1 MTHKIISPEKTERR
15 NVCDNEFKILKPGE
29 QEKLH
34 TVNYVV
40 PQLKKM
46 CKYYNIGFI
55 VGTKKNELI
64 QRLFSFLHQS
74 YYAKRIQSKFRS
86 LLLRKYILAKGP
98 AFIKRTTCVNETD
111 FFTMESVSDIANEQF
126 ISFTDSDSMIYGFD
140 IRSLYQMMLKSS
152 YPLKNPYNRNEFPK
166 VLITN
171 MNFLLKFSHIIS
183 KKIVVHVEEQL
194 IDKTKQLEMN
204 CITLFQE
211 INNLGNYS
219 NHLWLWS
226 LNKHG
231 LINFIKSLGDIWA
244 YRANLSHEM
253 KRTIC
258 PPRGEPFSHI
268 SLHAMNSM
276 DLNKLRK
283 NGLLMIHN
291 MVLTATDEANR
302 SLGANYVLCALTL
315 VNNDAAL
322 SMPWLY
328 QSVSQ
333 Y

>member
-1 MTHKIISPEKTERR
+1 MSFKKIPLEKTKRR
-15 NVCDNEFKILKPGE
+15 SSCDKEFKILEPGE
-29 QEKLH
+29 QEKLKNIKYN
-34 TVNYVV
+34 VS
-40 PQLKKM
+40 QLKIM
-46 CKYYNIGFI
+46 CKYYEINIGCAN
-55 VGTKKNELI
+55 KQELI
-64 QRLFSFLHQS
+64 NRLFSFLLRS

-86 LLLRKYILAKGP
+86 FLLEKYILAKGP
-98 AFIKRTTCVNETD
+98 AFIKRTLCVNESD
-111 FFTMESVSDIANEQF
+111 FFTMDNVSDIESEQF
-126 ISFTDSDSMIYGFD
+126 ISFVDSDSMIYGFD
-140 IRSLYQMMLKSS
+140 IMSLYQMMLKSS
-152 YPLKNPYNRNEFPK
+152 HPIKNPYNRNELPK
-166 VLITN
+166 SLITN

-183 KKIVVHVEEQL
+183 KKIQIQVEEQV

-231 LINFIKSLGDIWA
+231 LIKFIKSLGDIWA
-244 YRANLSHEM
+244 YRANLSQEM
-253 KRTIC
+253 KKTIC

-268 SLHAMNSM
+268 SLNAMNSM

-283 NGLLMIHN
+283 KGLLMIHN

>member
-1 MTHKIISPEKTERR
+1 
-15 NVCDNEFKILKPGE
+15 
-29 QEKLH
+29 
-34 TVNYVV
+34 
-40 PQLKKM
+40 
-46 CKYYNIGFI
+46 
-55 VGTKKNELI
+55 
-64 QRLFSFLHQS
+64 
-74 YYAKRIQSKFRS
+74 
-86 LLLRKYILAKGP
+86 
-98 AFIKRTTCVNETD
+98 
-111 FFTMESVSDIANEQF
+111 
-126 ISFTDSDSMIYGFD
+126 
-140 IRSLYQMMLKSS
+140 
-152 YPLKNPYNRNEFPK
+152 
-166 VLITN
+166 

-183 KKIVVHVEEQL
+183 KKIQIQVEEQV

-226 LNKHG
+226 LNKPG
-231 LINFIKSLGDIWA
+231 LIKFIKSLGDIWA

-253 KRTIC
+253 KKTIC

-268 SLHAMNSM
+268 SLHAMNNM

-291 MVLTATDEANR
+291 MVLTASDEANR
-302 SLGANYVLCALTL
+302 SLGANYVLCAITL

-328 QSVSQ
+328 QSVSH